1 MKRILLASF
10 VSLAVAYRS
19 PNWDPSSRGAMKMIF
34 VVLGILTL
42 LTSAAWGQITKK
54 ECDIEM
60 NTYAKV
66 ARTGLDEKQQRQLF
80 NYGVTGI
87 SRKDVAKGQVDG
99 HVGRGTATREGVVIG
114 LANGPLSV
122 HNLIDSYNALS
133 ACAMFHTP
141 PQSFIMDTDYW
152 FAAREYL
159 DAVSMRESHFLGRH
173 PELEDKFY
181 DEDSAGKR

>member
-1 MKRILLASF
+1 MNRILLASF

-54 ECDIEM
+54 ECDIEI
-60 NTYAKV
+60 NTYAKL

-122 HNLIDSYNALS
+122 HNLIDSPRQQNL
-133 ACAMFHTP
+133 
-141 PQSFIMDTDYW
+141 W
-152 FAAREYL
+152 V
-159 DAVSMRESHFLGRH
+159 VSGSGSRPSV
-173 PELEDKFY
+173 
-181 DEDSAGKR
+181 